1 MPLPLPPSSPSLRRL
16 GGLLAAGLGALGLLA
31 APVAAHPDHHQP
43 TQQGQG
49 HTHQSQQGS
58 DHDHDH

>member
-1 MPLPLPPSSPSLRRL
+1 MRRCE
-16 GGLLAAGLGALGLLA
+16 GRKEVWGLARPAEGAGLGALGLLA

-49 HTHQSQQGS
+49 HAHQSQQGS